1 MSRGRYIGKALPSG
15 EREIDIG
22 WRPSR
27 GQPSKQRFLKGPLLL
42 RQMAI
47 ISQLPGKAFELW
59 LLIRYRTDLTGKSE
73 ITLPSELLK
82 EWGIRRDAK
91 ADGLRRLVEAGE
103 IQIEHQQG
111 HSTKVKL
118 NNARQKRIRR

>member
-1 MSRGRYIGKALPSG
+1 
-15 EREIDIG
+15 
-22 WRPSR
+22 
-27 GQPSKQRFLKGPLLL
+27 
-42 RQMAI
+42 MAI

-103 IQIEHQQG
+103 IKIEHQQG

-118 NNARQKRIRR
+118 INARKNRRQRWSSTYLLKWISSIARRMPSCIGSFWTD

>member
-1 MSRGRYIGKALPSG
+1 VGLGDRDARQGVRGTGRCRLRATVRVSLG
-15 EREIDIG
+15 
-22 WRPSR
+22 
-27 GQPSKQRFLKGPLLL
+27 L

-103 IQIEHQQG
+103 IKIEHQQG

-118 NNARQKRIRR
+118 INARKNRRQR

>member
-1 MSRGRYIGKALPSG
+1 MSKGRYIDKALPSG

-22 WRPSR
+22 WRPPR

-42 RQMAI
+42 GQMAF

-73 ITLPSELLK
+73 ITLPTELLN

-91 ADGLRRLVEAGE
+91 ADGLRRLAEAGL
-103 IQIEHQQG
+103 IQIERQRG
-111 HSTKVKL
+111 HSVKVSLTNSRK
-118 NNARQKRIRR
+118 KRRHR